1 MPNESP
7 GASERGAG
15 SRGPEVLLPE
25 GVVARLGARE
35 DLLEGE
41 TAADVDA
48 ELDLDLD
55 VAAAEI
61 AQALTE
67 TGRPLRHLHLLRV
80 SAELL
85 GFRRGY
91 VEGARAVATICRAVA
106 RDAPKAEGAGPGDG

>member
-1 MPNESP
+1 MPNETP

-15 SRGPEVLLPE
+15 SRGPDVLLPE

-35 DLLEGE
+35 ELLEGE

-61 AQALTE
+61 AQALAE

-106 RDAPKAEGAGPGDG
+106 RDAPKAEGVGPGDG